1 MPKSVVADEPCEAAS
16 GCEAVVK
23 SAFTVNLA
31 HRVYWS
37 CDRFALERSLVLLVN
52 CYAVVRVAKFVAADE
67 PCEAASGCEAVV
79 KSAFMVNLAHRVYR
93 FCDRFALEHSLVLLV
108 SDYTRYTRDANGVY
122 RRTDS
127 TGTYR
132 QYVRITDETNT
143 RSSAQRSQNRYTR
156 YA

>member
-1 MPKSVVADEPCEAAS
+1 MYRFCDRCALERSLVLLVNCYAVLRVAKFVAADEPCEAAS

-31 HRVYWS
+31 HRMYRF

-79 KSAFMVNLAHRVYR
+79 KSAFTVNLAHRMYWS
-93 FCDRFALEHSLVLLV
+93 CDRCALDRSLVLLV
-108 SDYTRYTRDANGVY
+108 SDYTRYTRDGCRNL
-122 RRTDS
+122 
-127 TGTYR
+127 
-132 QYVRITDETNT
+132 
-143 RSSAQRSQNRYTR
+143 
-156 YA
+156 